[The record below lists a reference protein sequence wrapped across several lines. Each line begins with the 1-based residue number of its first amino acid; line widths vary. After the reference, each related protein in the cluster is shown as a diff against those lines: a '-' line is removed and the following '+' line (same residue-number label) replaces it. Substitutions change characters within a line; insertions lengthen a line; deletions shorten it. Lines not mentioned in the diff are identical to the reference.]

1 MSRWKRGF
9 TLVEL
14 LVVIA
19 IIGILVGL
27 LLPAVQQAR
36 EAARRMQCS
45 NNVKQLALANHLHH
59 DSYNKFPY
67 GILRNDGSFPH
78 PDTGKPGTPPPQ
90 NRRYPWQFAVLPY
103 IEQTALYNWYDQFDF
118 NRNRRDQLNPTTD
131 WVGNWFLKQV
141 VPTLMCPSN
150 PGGPWNEAASTA
162 ESGRYF
168 RGHYFGCAGTRA
180 YPRGNAAFTRPSL
193 FNPLNISPAP
203 GVGGAADGM
212 FTRCKRYGFTDAID
226 GSSNTILLGERQ
238 YFDPVFDTSPI
249 VDDRIKDWGWV
260 WFGGEGDAHLG
271 TSVPINFV
279 LPKNFDTLSGGAQ
292 QLLFEDRINAFGSMH
307 TGGANFG
314 MADGSV
320 RFISQSVSPVLFRAL
335 GTRAGGETVNDDT
348 L

>member
-1 MSRWKRGF
+1 M
-9 TLVEL
+9 
-14 LVVIA
+14 
-19 IIGILVGL
+19 
-27 LLPAVQQAR
+27 
-36 EAARRMQCS
+36 
-45 NNVKQLALANHLHH
+45 
-59 DSYNKFPY
+59 
-67 GILRNDGSFPH
+67 
-78 PDTGKPGTPPPQ
+78 
-90 NRRYPWQFAVLPY
+90 
-103 IEQTALYNWYDQFDF
+103 
-118 NRNRRDQLNPTTD
+118 
-131 WVGNWFLKQV
+131 
-141 VPTLMCPSN
+141 
-150 PGGPWNEAASTA
+150 
-162 ESGRYF
+162 
-168 RGHYFGCAGTRA
+168 
-180 YPRGNAAFTRPSL
+180 
-193 FNPLNISPAP
+193 
-203 GVGGAADGM
+203 GGAADGL